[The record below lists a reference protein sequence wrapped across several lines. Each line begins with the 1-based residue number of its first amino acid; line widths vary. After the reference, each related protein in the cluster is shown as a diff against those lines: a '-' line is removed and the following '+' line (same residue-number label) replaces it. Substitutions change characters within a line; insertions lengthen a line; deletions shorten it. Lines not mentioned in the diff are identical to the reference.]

1 MRCSCA
7 MMSPSVISPIEDEGA
22 DVDRVERDGAEREGK
37 VAESDCLDRN
47 CTSLRFTVAA
57 PMAHMKV
64 KWLDK
69 GKGIEKWRKILVIVE
84 EKMSLS

>member
-47 CTSLRFTVAA
+47 CHLTTFYGSGADGTHESEMVGQGKRNRKVA
-57 PMAHMKV
+57 
-64 KWLDK
+64 
-69 GKGIEKWRKILVIVE
+69 
-84 EKMSLS
+84 